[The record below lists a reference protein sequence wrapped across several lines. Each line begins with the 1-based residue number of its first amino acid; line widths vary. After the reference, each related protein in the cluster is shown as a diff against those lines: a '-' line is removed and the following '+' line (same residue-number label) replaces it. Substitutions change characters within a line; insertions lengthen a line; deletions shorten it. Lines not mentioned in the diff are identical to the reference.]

1 MLMAA
6 GIRTVPAEDW
16 PERVDGQLIVSYQMG
31 LSSPEATF
39 QHHHAA
45 ESVAF
50 EGSFDT
56 TLPIRK
62 Q

>member
-1 MLMAA
+1 MVVSIF
-6 GIRTVPAEDW
+6 GIQKNHPPIQNVSTVNWLA
-16 PERVDGQLIVSYQMG
+16 YQMG

-56 TLPIRK
+56 TLEIRK